1 MDIRCKEIVG
11 GDVSVVVKNTAG
23 ACAEASL
30 CDDDSFCTRSSTKK
44 LQIIAFPYKNGK
56 HFASRPTDFIRII
69 DQLEKLQ
76 SLGYVYGDIRAFSL
90 LVGDEGS
97 LIDFDLVEFLEK
109 RTHKAFGRC

>member
-1 MDIRCKEIVG
+1 MVEKSPAEG
-11 GDVSVVVKNTAG
+11 ST
-23 ACAEASL
+23 EASV
-30 CDDDSFCTRSSTKK
+30 CDDDAFWSSSSTTH
-44 LQIIAFPYKNGK
+44 LQIIALPYKNGK
-56 HFASRPTDFIRII
+56 HYATNPTDFIRII